1 LTTDINERLSIAGS
15 MRIVRDTIDSDFS
28 QPWPYPKVALED
40 YTLVN
45 LNTAYQLNDGIKAIV
60 QVENLL
66 DEDYES
72 ALDFATPGRAFYV
85 GVTSSF

>member
-1 LTTDINERLSIAGS
+1 
-15 MRIVRDTIDSDFS
+15 
-28 QPWPYPKVALED
+28 VALED

-72 ALDFATPGRAFYV
+72 ALDFSTPGRAFYV

>member
-1 LTTDINERLSIAGS
+1 
-15 MRIVRDTIDSDFS
+15 
-28 QPWPYPKVALED
+28 VALED